1 VTAHVKAAK
10 QARLGKSL
18 MLNKYPIWKY
28 LLILIVSTLGVLYSL
43 PNLYPPDA
51 AVQITPAKSGDAV
64 DQYTL
69 NKALQIL
76 DENNVEYFGEELQ
89 QGKTALIRVADNEQ
103 QLQAKG
109 LIQRNLGDN
118 FIVAL
123 NLAPTTPDWLM
134 DMGAGPMTLGLDLS
148 GGVHFLM
155 EVDMAEFLKQ
165 RMGNYRDAVKRSL
178 REEKI
183 RYKRVAAGD
192 ENSINVKFATELLRD
207 NAEDFLSREYPE
219 FVTNTNDKDDS
230 FWVSL
235 ALTSAKIKEFE
246 DYALKQNLTT
256 IRNRV
261 NELGVAEPMVQRQGR
276 NRIVIELP
284 GVQDTAA
291 AKKILGKAANL
302 EFRLEAM
309 PSANRFT
316 TEEYEY
322 KNPSAGR
329 TTARLEK
336 ALIVTGDN
344 VSNAQPS
351 FDENSQ
357 PQVNITLDGTGGAMM
372 GKVTKKSIQR
382 RMGILFV
389 EHKVRTRYEIKD
401 GKEVVVEDKYVEK
414 KIISLATIQSALGSS
429 FRITGLEAGESSE
442 LALLLRAGALAAP
455 MYFVEERTVGPS
467 LGKENIELGVFS
479 VQIGLAMVLIF
490 MIIYYRVFGVI
501 ANIALTVNLVLLL
514 AVMSIL
520 GATLTLP
527 GIAGI
532 VLTVGMAVDANVLIF
547 ARIKEELKSGLNV
560 QQAIHSGYD
569 KAFLTIFD
577 ANITTLIVAI
587 ILFAVGTGPIKG
599 FAVTLSIGIITSMFT
614 AIVLTRAIVNLVYG
628 GRRLERISIGGGV

>member
-1 VTAHVKAAK
+1 
-10 QARLGKSL
+10 

-28 LLILIVSTLGVLYSL
+28 LLILMVSTLGVIYAL

-51 AVQITPAKSGDAV
+51 AVQITPAKSGDVV
-64 DQYTL
+64 DEYTL
-69 NKALQIL
+69 NKALTIL
-76 DENNVEYFGEELQ
+76 KEGEIAYFGEEIQ
-89 QGKTALIRVADNEQ
+89 EGKTALIRVQDSDQ
-103 QLQAKG
+103 QLKAKG
-109 LIQRNLGDN
+109 LIQRKLGDG

-123 NLAPTTPDWLM
+123 NLAPTTPQWLI

-155 EVDMAEFLKQ
+155 EVDMEEFMTQ
-165 RMGNYRDAVKRSL
+165 RMGNYRDTIKRSL
-178 REEKI
+178 REEKL
-183 RYKRVAAGD
+183 RYKRVIAGD
-192 ENSINVKFATELLRD
+192 EHSIDVKFANEALRD
-207 NAEDFLSREYPE
+207 TADTFLGREYPE
-219 FVTNTNDKDDS
+219 FVTYTTEKDNG
-230 FWVSL
+230 FWINL
-235 ALTSAKIKEFE
+235 ALTQAKVKEFE

-302 EFRLEAM
+302 EFRLEAL
-309 PSANRFT
+309 PDASRYSS
-316 TEEYEY
+316 EEYAY
-322 KNPSAGR
+322 KNPTRGR
-329 TTARLEK
+329 EKARLEK

-351 FDENSQ
+351 FDENGQS
-357 PQVNITLDGTGGAMM
+357 QVNITLDGTGGAMM
-372 GKVTKKSIQR
+372 GKVTKKAIQR

-389 EHKVRTRYEIKD
+389 EHKVKTRYEIQD
-401 GKEVVVEDKYVEK
+401 GKEVVVENKYVEK
-414 KIISLATIQSALGSS
+414 QIISLATIQSALGSS

-467 LGKENIELGVFS
+467 LGKENIELGVTS
-479 VQIGLAMVLIF
+479 VQIGLLMVLIF
-490 MIIYYRVFGVI
+490 MILYYRVFGVI

-577 ANITTLIVAI
+577 ANITTLIVAV
-587 ILFAVGTGPIKG
+587 ILFAVGTGPVKG

-614 AIVLTRAIVNLVYG
+614 AIVLTRAMVNLTYG
-628 GRRLERISIGGGV
+628 GRRLERISIGGGL

>member
-1 VTAHVKAAK
+1 
-10 QARLGKSL
+10 

>member
-1 VTAHVKAAK
+1 MTAHVKAAK

>member
-414 KIISLATIQSALGSS
+414 KIISLATIQGALGSS